1 MNRIALLKQQLFGS
15 APPEGVTANNRLFSR
30 KQPKASTLAAS
41 PSSPPD
47 TAGHASNVLARRLSS
62 SKAVDTIDSNS
73 ATLQKQ
79 RPAVPPKPKFKQ
91 KPPIPSKP
99 TLDGKAV
106 VPVETRRNHAAAG
119 EPVALSSTNQPEASK
134 HERLQE
140 LVNRFENGRGILV
153 QGLTQMGIQSAF
165 DLEYYSQDI
174 LDRRAEYEKGEDCSF
189 KCNISTSVIH
199 NTCGDNIYC
208 SVGSPSANDSTSLT
222 AALIANKLPYNSYS
236 NPLVEDPDYKHYVL
250 ISFGVVIDEKKI
262 NIQNAFLESAHSNN
276 LLHNTLVH
284 RDVGVPGQGNR
295 IVKKAFIEQAK
306 NNTIVLLRDKN
317 VKIDHEGNTIPRNS
331 TSVIESITKSSIK
344 KEQKIIQAESDP
356 DSLSIPYQSFCTGDR
371 PRTDITELLVLPKKD
386 VDPKEMI
393 AACLIDFS
401 SNFDRILRGM
411 DAETEINKY
420 LSANHTQILN
430 LKKQFSGI
438 PLVVMYTQENTKR
451 EPKRHLAYINFDEN
465 NMPTFSKVF
474 SSHSPSTN
482 EANSLEETQE
492 APASNI
498 PPIYLETLRNEY
510 LKDAQTNE
518 YSGKNG
524 VRRHTE
530 AVINNFVTHFAQD
543 FELATGFSSDFMVKL
558 LSLHDIG
565 KGLAL
570 ASHQHANSKDV
581 IKKKRDAIALSKAE
595 SNLIS
600 DIIAQDPLGEY
611 FQSLISQQECVALL
625 NNSYE
630 KVQKHKPELT
640 REQYFNLMSIYY
652 RCDAGSYPG
661 LKNKF
666 LDGSDF
672 RSLYQEKLDRIRL
685 PFIEMTGR
693 TQANSTIVSRLYNDP
708 ILLTRD
714 VNSWLEKHKRSFG
727 TNPVY
732 QLSDAT
738 LPARVQK
745 ILMQSGLTLSQGKP
759 DDNIVAVFSAGNV
772 TVPEVTAAHGI
783 KRKHFVLA
791 ESLLTT
797 LNKS

>member
-1 MNRIALLKQQLFGS
+1 MNRIATLKQQLSGS
-15 APPEGVTANNRLFSR
+15 APSAGVTADTRLFSR
-30 KQPKASTLAAS
+30 KQPKASTLATS
-41 PSSPPD
+41 LSSPPD

-62 SKAVDTIDSNS
+62 SRAVDAINSNS

-79 RPAVPPKPKFKQ
+79 KPAAPPKP
-91 KPPIPSKP
+91 
-99 TLDGKAV
+99 TLNGKTV
-106 VPVETRRNHAAAG
+106 VPAETRRNHAAAG
-119 EPVALSSTNQPEASK
+119 EPIALSSTNQPEASK

-153 QGLTQMGIQSAF
+153 QGLTQMGDQNAF
-165 DLEYYSQDI
+165 DLEFYCQDI
-174 LDRRAEYEKGEDCSF
+174 MDRRAEYEKGADCAF

-199 NTCGDNIYC
+199 NTCGDNIYG
-208 SVGSPSANDSTSLT
+208 SVGSPTANSSISIK
-222 AALIANKLPYNSYS
+222 AGLIANKLPYDINAYYQ
-236 NPLVEDPDYKHYVL
+236 VEDPDYNHYVP

-262 NIQNAFLESAHSNN
+262 NIQNAFTQNTYSKN
-276 LLHNTLVH
+276 LLHNKLIH
-284 RDVGVPGQGNR
+284 RDIGISGQGKGV
-295 IVKKAFIEQAK
+295 VKKAFIEQAD
-306 NNTIVLLRDKN
+306 NNTITLLRDKN
-317 VKIDHEGNTIPRNS
+317 FKIDHEGNTIPRDS
-331 TSVIESITKSSIK
+331 TSVIESITKFGIK
-344 KEQKIIQAESDP
+344 KEQKIIQTESDP
-356 DSLSIPYQSFCTGDR
+356 DSLVVPYNSFCTTAR
-371 PRTDITELLVLPKKD
+371 PRMDITELLVLPKKE

-393 AACLIDFS
+393 AACFIDFS
-401 SNFDRILRGM
+401 SRFDRVLGGM

-438 PLVVMYTQENTKR
+438 PFVVMYTQENIKP
-451 EPKRHLAYINFDEN
+451 EPKRHLAYINFDN

-474 SSHSPSTN
+474 ANNTPSTN
-482 EANSLEETQE
+482 EAKSLEETQE
-492 APASNI
+492 VSVSNI
-498 PPIYLETLRNEY
+498 PPIYLETLSKEY
-510 LKDAQTNE
+510 LKDSQTKE

-524 VRRHTE
+524 IRRHTE
-530 AVINNFVTHFAQD
+530 AVIKNFLTHFAPD
-543 FELATGFSSDFMVKL
+543 FEQVTGFSVDFMMKL

-570 ASHQHANSKDV
+570 TSHQHASSKNI
-581 IKKKRDAIALSKAE
+581 IKEKRDAIALSKAD

-611 FQSLISQQECVALL
+611 FQNIISQQECVALL
-625 NNSYE
+625 NNSYN
-630 KVQKHKPELT
+630 KIQKYKPELT

-652 RCDAGSYPG
+652 RCDAGSYPR
-661 LKNKF
+661 LQNKF
-666 LDGSDF
+666 LDGSAF
-672 RSLYQEKLDRIRL
+672 RPLYQEKLDGIRL
-685 PFIEMTGR
+685 PFIETTGR

-714 VNSWLEKHKRSFG
+714 VNSWLEKHKGSFG

-732 QLSDAT
+732 QLSDAI
-738 LPARVQK
+738 LPATVQK
-745 ILMQSGLTLSQGKP
+745 ILMQSGLTQSQGKP

-797 LNKS
+797 LNQS